1 MVLRRSCRSASR
13 ETPAEFLRVVDV
25 NLNGYEY
32 RNTGGVMGGQSMI
45 SVSAAIRKA
54 TGLTSW
60 DPIGV
65 TLTLND
71 AP

>member
-1 MVLRRSCRSASR
+1 MTGLPIKEISERAGY
-13 ETPAEFLRVVDV
+13 AELTAFHR
-25 NLNGYEY
+25 
-32 RNTGGVMGGQSMI
+32 
-45 SVSAAIRKA
+45 AFRKA